1 MNLWSLQKQ
10 RIQIAYDKIEDSI
23 AASDDKINTVF
34 FEYSCT
40 RKSLSKEEL
49 KTLFRKKRYARAN
62 CKADRK

>member
-40 RKSLSKEEL
+40 TPLKRKESINGRVEDY
-49 KTLFRKKRYARAN
+49 F
-62 CKADRK
+62 